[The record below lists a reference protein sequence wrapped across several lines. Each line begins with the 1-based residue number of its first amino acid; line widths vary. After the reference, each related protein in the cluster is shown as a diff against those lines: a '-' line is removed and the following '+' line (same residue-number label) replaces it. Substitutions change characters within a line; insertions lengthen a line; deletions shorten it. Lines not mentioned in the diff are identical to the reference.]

1 MALRASTSAFIE
13 DSLVQ
18 LNTQVSSPI
27 LPDHVSVKAVDLGLR
42 FFRNPNR
49 AFTFQGLYRNLFEA
63 KHQQDDNTYYRWIWR
78 GIDLEIH
85 DGDVVAI
92 MGPNGEGKTTLL
104 RVLAGLLAPDEGQVV
119 VRNQP
124 FLLSAGLG
132 LRDELNG
139 YGNIRLGGLFL
150 GVPLKEIVE
159 RTREIADFAEL
170 SEEAMEKPMR
180 YYSDGM
186 RARLVFSIATCSDR
200 KILFL
205 DEILGAG
212 DVGFQHKA
220 KRRMDEVMQ
229 KAQSILLV
237 SHSTQFVRETAN
249 KALLLLNGK
258 VEAFGD
264 TDHIV
269 REYERVCDN
278 RASR

>member
-1 MALRASTSAFIE
+1 MSILSTP
-13 DSLVQ
+13 
-18 LNTQVSSPI
+18 T
-27 LPDHVSVKAVDLGLR
+27 LPDHVSVRTSGLGLR

-49 AFTFQGLYRNLFEA
+49 AFTFQGLYRNLFER
-63 KHQQDDNTYYRWIWR
+63 KYQQDEDTYYRWIWR

-85 DGDVVAI
+85 DGDVVAV

-104 RVLAGLLAPDEGQVV
+104 RVMAGLLAPDEGQVV
-119 VRNQP
+119 ARSQP

-150 GVPLKEIVE
+150 GMPLKEIVE
-159 RTREIADFAEL
+159 RTGEIADFAEL

-212 DVGFQHKA
+212 DVGFQRKA

-237 SHSTQFVRETAN
+237 SHSMPFVRETAN
-249 KALLLLNGK
+249 KALLLLDGK
-258 VEAFGD
+258 IEAYGEAD
-264 TDHIV
+264 LIV
-269 REYERVCDN
+269 REYERACAN
-278 RASR
+278 RTSR